1 MAWQMIKIANG
12 HNSLDN
18 SELESGDMF
27 PILNQLKDHF
37 QERFDKSDKF
47 GLSFAAVGVDILID
61 GARLTVG
68 WDNWSGLFI
77 MARDDDGDKIVM
89 EIAEFFDAGS

>member
-37 QERFDKSDKF
+37 QERFD
-47 GLSFAAVGVDILID
+47 
-61 GARLTVG
+61 
-68 WDNWSGLFI
+68 
-77 MARDDDGDKIVM
+77 
-89 EIAEFFDAGS
+89 